1 MNEKRFSDDEQ
12 IAALLGE
19 AEPRP
24 PIPPDFEHAAYGE
37 LEQVWRSVV
46 RRRRRVRLGFALAAS
61 LLVVA
66 AVGWL
71 GGPWLPEAPAPGLV
85 ASVARSTGTVLAGS
99 DTGLAAIAPG
109 QPLYATQRLVTSGDA
124 RAALDWTG
132 GVSVRLD
139 RRSAVVLLSDRRLRL
154 LRGQVYVDSPPGQ
167 TSAPEIA
174 TPLGSVRHV
183 GTQFIVS
190 LQRQRLDIRVR
201 EGAVLLDDGDNR
213 TTVDSGEALQ
223 VAADGRR
230 VSRPIQRYGAEW
242 TWVETIGVVPAAGH
256 ASLRAFVDWV
266 ARETGRTI
274 TVASDDIGRRL
285 AALPMP
291 TGVRTTAPLDALAD
305 ALTVS
310 GLTYREEAGTIVI
323 DTARP

>member
-1 MNEKRFSDDEQ
+1 MSEKPESDDER
-12 IAALLGE
+12 IAALLGD

-24 PIPPDFEHAAYGE
+24 QIPPDFERAAYGE
-37 LEQVWRSVV
+37 LEAVWQSVV
-46 RRRRRVRLGFALAAS
+46 RRRQRRRLGFALAAS
-61 LLVVA
+61 LLLAA

-71 GGPWLPEAPAPGLV
+71 GGSRSPEPPAPGLV
-85 ASVARSTGTVLAGS
+85 AHVALSTGGVLAGS
-99 DTGLAAIAPG
+99 DTELAAVAPG
-109 QPLYATQRLVTSGDA
+109 RPLYAAQRLVTSGDG
-124 RAALDWTG
+124 RAALDWPG

-139 RRSAVVLLSDRRLRL
+139 RRSAIVLLSDRRLRL

-167 TSAPEIA
+167 ATAPEIA

-183 GTQFIVS
+183 GTQFMVS
-190 LQRQRLDIRVR
+190 LRRERLDIRVR
-201 EGAVLLDDGDNR
+201 EGAVLLDHGDGL

-230 VSRPIQRYGAEW
+230 VSRQVQSYGAEW
-242 TWVETIGVVPAAGH
+242 SWVETIGVVPAAGH

-274 TVASDDIGRRL
+274 TVASDDVGRRL

-291 TGVRTTAPLDALAD
+291 TGVRTAAPLDALAD
-305 ALTVS
+305 ALAVS
-310 GLTYREEAGTIVI
+310 GLTWREEAGTIVI